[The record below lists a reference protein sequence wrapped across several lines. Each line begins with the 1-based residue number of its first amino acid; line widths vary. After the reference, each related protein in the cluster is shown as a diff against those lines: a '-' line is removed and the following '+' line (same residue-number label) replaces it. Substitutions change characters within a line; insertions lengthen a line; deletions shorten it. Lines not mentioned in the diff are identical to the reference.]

1 MCSDSTKGIHPMSNN
16 RLKIFTIAY
25 LVIDG
30 ILGIVGSFSPPT
42 VRGFGWAWDIHRFK
56 SDDKALC

>member
-1 MCSDSTKGIHPMSNN
+1 MSNN